1 MLKKFLHSFS
11 AHQEK
16 PADSFALKRIF
27 KILKVS
33 VLVVSTFVLT
43 LALSLWWFYDIPLT
57 SPISSL
63 TTFQFLQESQVSPT
77 GNKIVYGYLPY
88 WNLKKVTVQPELTHL
103 SYFSLTIGG
112 DGRLLTRIGDEGE
125 PGYNGLSSDEFLE
138 LSNQMKA
145 QNGAMELTLT
155 QFNGD
160 DIASFLASPAAQDR
174 LLQSLDG
181 IILAY
186 PVNGINIDIELSG
199 SPTPA
204 MRDNMTAFMKRLRE
218 HMDSRY
224 DQVNLSIAMYASAS
238 QNNGLWDVPRIEP
251 YIDYIIVMAYDFH
264 QRSSPQA
271 GPVAPLFGGKEFWDS
286 DINQHLQAF
295 AAQVPR
301 EKLLLGIP
309 FYGYEWNTTS
319 RESQSHTFPD
329 TGGTASISRVSEL
342 LLRKDELKVEER
354 WNEEAL
360 SPYLSYEED
369 GEIYVIYYENSRS
382 ISYKLDY
389 VNQLDLGGIAIWALG
404 YEGDSREL
412 WDVINRK
419 LWYIYSKSSIE
430 IV

>member
-1 MLKKFLHSFS
+1 MLKKFLHSS
-11 AHQEK
+11 AAQ
-16 PADSFALKRIF
+16 ADKQPSKLTVKHTIKALQVV
-27 KILKVS
+27 IL
-33 VLVVSTFVLT
+33 VLGTFT
-43 LALSLWWFYDIPLT
+43 MGLAFSLWWFYDLPLT

-63 TTFQFLQESQVSPT
+63 STFQFLQESQISPT

-88 WNLKKVTVQPELTHL
+88 WNMRKATIQPELTHL
-103 SYFSLTIGG
+103 SYFSLTIAG
-112 DGRLLTRIGDEGE
+112 DGSLLTRTADGGE
-125 PGYNGLSSDEFLE
+125 PGYAGLASDTFLE

-160 DIASFLASPAAQDR
+160 DIASFLASDAAQEK
-174 LLQSLDG
+174 LMKSLDDV
-181 IILAY
+181 ILAY
-186 PVNGINIDIELSG
+186 PVNGINIDIELGG

-204 MRDNMTAFMKRLRE
+204 MRNNLTKFMQKLRV
-218 HMDSRY
+218 HLDTRY
-224 DQVNLSIAMYASAS
+224 DKVNLSIAMYAGAS
-238 QNNGLWDVPRIEP
+238 RNTGLWDVPGIEP
-251 YIDYIIVMAYDFH
+251 YVDYIIVMAYDFH

-295 AAQVPR
+295 ATQVPR

-319 RESQSHTFPD
+319 RDPQSHTFPD
-329 TGGTASISRVSEL
+329 TGSTASISRVSDL
-342 LLRKDELKVEER
+342 LERKEELKVEER

-360 SPYLSYEED
+360 SPYLSYEEN

-419 LWYIYSKSSIE
+419 L
-430 IV
+430 

>member
-1 MLKKFLHSFS
+1 MLKKFLHSFAAPHHPQRS
-11 AHQEK
+11 GLSWWRVWQGVK
-16 PADSFALKRIF
+16 LTLSIVTL
-27 KILKVS
+27 
-33 VLVVSTFVLT
+33 FVLS
-43 LALSLWWFYDIPLT
+43 AGIALWWFYDIPLT
-57 SPISSL
+57 SPVSSL
-63 TTFQFLQESQVSPT
+63 STFKFLQESQVAPT

-88 WNLKKVTVQPELTHL
+88 WNLKKVTLQPEVTHL
-103 SYFSLTIGG
+103 SYFSLTVAG
-112 DGRLLTRIGDEGE
+112 DGSLITRTDDGGE
-125 PGYNGLSSDEFLE
+125 PGYAGLGSDAFLE

-160 DIASFLASPAAQDR
+160 DIAMFLASKPAQER
-174 LLQSLDG
+174 LMASLDDV
-181 IILAY
+181 ILAY
-186 PVNGINIDIELSG
+186 PINGINIDIELGG

-204 MRDNMTAFMKRLRE
+204 MRDNLTEFMKNLRA
-218 HMDSRY
+218 HLDSRY
-224 DQVNLSIAMYASAS
+224 DQVNLSIAMYAGAS
-238 QNNGLWDVPRIEP
+238 QNNGLWDVPGIAP
-251 YIDYIIVMAYDFH
+251 YVDYIIVMAYDFH

-271 GPVAPLFGGKEFWDS
+271 GPIAPLFGGKEFWDS

-301 EKLLLGIP
+301 QKLLLGIP

-319 RESQSHTFPD
+319 REAQSHTFPD
-329 TGGTASISRVSEL
+329 TGSTASISRVGEL
-342 LLRKDELKVEER
+342 LARKDELKVEER

-419 LWYIYSKSSIE
+419 M
-430 IV
+430 

>member
-1 MLKKFLHSFS
+1 MLKKFLHSFAAPHHPQRS
-11 AHQEK
+11 GL
-16 PADSFALKRIF
+16 SWWRVW
-27 KILKVS
+27 KIVKLTLSIVT
-33 VLVVSTFVLT
+33 LFVLS
-43 LALSLWWFYDIPLT
+43 AGIALWWFYDIPLT
-57 SPISSL
+57 SPVSSL
-63 TTFQFLQESQVSPT
+63 STFKFLQESQVAPT

-88 WNLKKVTVQPELTHL
+88 WNLKKVTLQPEVTHL
-103 SYFSLTIGG
+103 SYFSLTVAG
-112 DGRLLTRIGDEGE
+112 DGSLITRTDEGGE
-125 PGYNGLSSDEFLE
+125 PGYAGLGSDAFLE

-145 QNGAMELTLT
+145 QKGAMELTLT

-160 DIASFLASPAAQDR
+160 DIAMFLASKPAQER
-174 LLQSLDG
+174 LMASLDD

-186 PVNGINIDIELSG
+186 PINGINIDIELGG

-204 MRDNMTAFMKRLRE
+204 MRDNLTEFMKNLRA
-218 HMDSRY
+218 HLDSRY
-224 DQVNLSIAMYASAS
+224 DQVNLSIAMYAGAS
-238 QNNGLWDVPRIEP
+238 QNNGLWDVPGIAP
-251 YIDYIIVMAYDFH
+251 YVDYIIVMAYDFH

-271 GPVAPLFGGKEFWDS
+271 GPIAPLFGGKEFWDS

-301 EKLLLGIP
+301 QKLLLGIP

-319 RESQSHTFPD
+319 REAQSHTFPD
-329 TGGTASISRVSEL
+329 TGSTASISRVGEL
-342 LLRKDELKVEER
+342 LARKDELKVEER

-419 LWYIYSKSSIE
+419 M
-430 IV
+430 

>member
-1 MLKKFLHSFS
+1 MHSFAAREENTPGS
-11 AHQEK
+11 QIFQRVF
-16 PADSFALKRIF
+16 SFIKNTL
-27 KILKVS
+27 L
-33 VLVVSTFVLT
+33 VLFTFTIAVG
-43 LALSLWWFYDIPLT
+43 LSLWWFYDIPLT

-63 TTFQFLQESQVSPT
+63 TTFQFLQEAQVSPT
-77 GNKIVYGYLPY
+77 GHKIVYGYVPF
-88 WNLKKVTVQPELTHL
+88 WNMKKVTIQPELTHL

-112 DGRLLTRIGDEGE
+112 DGSLLIRTEDGGGE
-125 PGYNGLSSDEFLE
+125 PGYAGLGSDTFLE
-138 LSNQMKA
+138 LSNQMKQ

-160 DIASFLASPAAQDR
+160 DIVNLLSSPTAQER
-174 LLQSLDG
+174 LLSSLDDV
-181 IILAY
+181 ILAY
-186 PVNGINIDIELSG
+186 PVNGINIDIELNG

-204 MRDNMTAFMKRLRE
+204 MRNNLTAFMKNLRE
-218 HMDSRY
+218 HLDARY
-224 DQVNLSIAMYASAS
+224 DKVNLSIAMYAGAS
-238 QNNGLWDVPRIEP
+238 GNNGIWDVPGIEP
-251 YIDYIIVMAYDFH
+251 YVNYIIVMAYDFH

-301 EKLLLGIP
+301 HKLLLGIP

-319 RESQSHTFPD
+319 REAQSHTFPD
-329 TGGTASISRVSEL
+329 TGSTASISRVSEL
-342 LLRKDELKVEER
+342 LARKEELKVEER

-419 LWYIYSKSSIE
+419 L
-430 IV
+430 